1 MQVEPFSVNFLS
13 VTKKKSSFSNSLSV
27 TFVETNED
35 PFSRSEDNLD
45 IQGSS

>member
-1 MQVEPFSVNFLS
+1 VEPLEENFFS

-27 TFVETNED
+27 IFVETNED
-35 PFSRSEDNLD
+35 TFSRSDENLD

>member
-13 VTKKKSSFSNSLSV
+13 VTKKSSFSNSLSV
-27 TFVETNED
+27 IFVDTNED
-35 PFSRSEDNLD
+35 LFSISDDNLD